1 MIGVICGGLTTFLCN
16 ILSYK
21 LNEKGYHDTSDIFF
35 YHGIPGFLGGIITT
49 IFVGNLTKK
58 EEKEKIYKNDIYP
71 YIGTL
76 LNITF
81 IEDNNVELNISEY
94 AGIHFGSIFITIAV
108 SIASAFLAGFIINI
122 CNCYLALRYFNDS
135 ELFNVNDSEPFPWD
149 DERVELQVR
158 YNSRLGT

>member
-1 MIGVICGGLTTFLCN
+1 MGNNHLQWFDSSKRKVLVLSFENHYLKQISKCLSKIDIDINDAIGFR
-16 ILSYK
+16 
-21 LNEKGYHDTSDIFF
+21 SDD
-35 YHGIPGFLGGIITT
+35 IIY
-49 IFVGNLTKK
+49 KK
-58 EEKEKIYKNDIYP
+58 EIYP

-81 IEDNNVELNISEY
+81 KEDNNATLNISEY
-94 AGIHFGSIFITIAV
+94 AAIHFGSIFITIGI

-135 ELFNVNDSEPFPWD
+135 EFFNVNDTEPFPWD